1 METQITFICLFLVTL
16 GLSAGQEV
24 KENLTGTVGGT
35 VTLPGAVTETET
47 GFLSYKGTI
56 IASVFNGELNIII
69 KNIYQNRLQWNRSSG
84 LFKITNLQRNDSG
97 IYTVQRGKISSSY
110 NLQIYDPA
118 PTPAVTAVD
127 VTSDLCLLTCSVDK
141 PATLLWIRDK
151 EIQNQNRSAPS
162 LTVTVHK
169 EDRDSSYRCAAANPA
184 ENKTVD
190 VDVRILCGFNE
201 TETPNDRRS
210 YIITGIVIS
219 TVLVP
224 LVALGAW
231 MTKKKF
237 LGRKS
242 SASQTQGSV
251 REEEVQ
257 YTPIRIK
264 DKRQNQEENIPEP
277 SGSSDN
283 NLTTV
288 YAKLEHP
295 IDQNQLTASS

>member
-47 GFLSYKGTI
+47 GFLSYGRAI
-56 IASVFNGELNIII
+56 IASVSNGGLKIIV
-69 KNIYQNRLQWNRSSG
+69 KNIYQNKLQWNRSSG
-84 LFKITNLQRNDSG
+84 LFKITNLQRSDSG

-118 PTPAVTAVD
+118 PTPAVTVVD

-141 PATLLWIRDK
+141 PATLLWIRDQ

-162 LTVTVHK
+162 LTVTVRK
-169 EDRDSSYRCAAANPA
+169 EDRASSYRCAAANPA

-190 VDVRILCGFNE
+190 VDVTILCGFNE
-201 TETPNDRRS
+201 TETLNDRRS
-210 YIITGIVIS
+210 YWIAGGVCIGFF
-219 TVLVP
+219 VLIAFGV
-224 LVALGAW
+224 W
-231 MTKKKF
+231 MIKKKF
-237 LGRKS
+237 LGQKPP
-242 SASQTQGSV
+242 ASQTQGSV

-257 YTPIRIK
+257 YTPIRFK

>member
-1 METQITFICLFLVTL
+1 METLLTALIHIQVNIFNLCFPVTL

-97 IYTVQRGKISSSY
+97 IYTVQRGEISSAY

-141 PATLLWIRDK
+141 PATLLWIRDQ
-151 EIQNQNRSAPS
+151 EIQNQIRSALS

-201 TETPNDRRS
+201 TETLNVRRS
-210 YIITGIVIS
+210 YWIPVVVS
-219 TVLVP
+219 VVVLMF
-224 LVALGAW
+224 VAFGVW
-231 MTKKKF
+231 MVKLKF
-237 LGRKS
+237 LGRKEP
-242 SASQTQGSV
+242 AGQTQNRSGYSSPP
-251 REEEVQ
+251 EVS
-257 YTPIRIK
+257 P
-264 DKRQNQEENIPEP
+264 QENDPTF
-277 SGSSDN
+277 
-283 NLTTV
+283 TTV
-288 YAKLEHP
+288 IYR
-295 IDQNQLTASS
+295 T

>member
-1 METQITFICLFLVTL
+1 METLLTALIHIQVNIFNLCFPVTL

-47 GFLSYKGTI
+47 GFLSYGRAI
-56 IASVFNGELNIII
+56 IASVTKGELDFDVDT
-69 KNIYQNRLQWNRSSG
+69 YQNRLQWNRSSG

-97 IYTVQRGKISSSY
+97 IYTVQRGEFSSSY

-141 PATLLWIRDK
+141 PATLLWIRDQ
-151 EIQNQNRSAPS
+151 EIQTQNRSAPS

-169 EDRDSSYRCAAANPA
+169 EDRASSYRCAAANPA

-190 VDVRILCGFNE
+190 VDVTILCGFNE

-210 YIITGIVIS
+210 YWIPVVVS
-219 TVLVP
+219 VVVLMF
-224 LVALGAW
+224 VAFGVW
-231 MTKKKF
+231 MVKLKF
-237 LGRKS
+237 LGRKEP
-242 SASQTQGSV
+242 AGQTQNRSGYSSPP
-251 REEEVQ
+251 EVS
-257 YTPIRIK
+257 P
-264 DKRQNQEENIPEP
+264 QENDPTF
-277 SGSSDN
+277 
-283 NLTTV
+283 TTV
-288 YAKLEHP
+288 IYR
-295 IDQNQLTASS
+295 T